1 KDPPIVFKFIHT
13 ADIHLDSPLHRL
25 EYYEGAPREEIR
37 QASRRAFENLIDLA
51 LDESVDFVL
60 IAGDLFD
67 GDWKDYHTGL
77 YFIAQVQRL
86 HAAGITVFIVSG
98 NHDAAG
104 RMTRSLPY
112 PENVHVFAHR
122 QPETQTLD
130 HLKIAVHGQSFAAPA
145 VMDNLARGYPE
156 PVPGHF
162 NIGLLHTS
170 LTGRE
175 GHAPYAPCTL
185 TDLES
190 RGYDYWALGHVHQF
204 EQVSRNPLAIFPG
217 CLQGRNIRETGAK
230 GSVLVVVED
239 RQAPE
244 IIPWPHDV
252 VRWDKLIVELDH
264 DATRQTGLDA
274 FRKRLEALLAQ
285 HDPLPVAVR
294 VVFTGDTAAH
304 ARISGDRDYWQEA
317 VRSTAVAHFGDRAWI
332 ESVRVDTR
340 PTNRGPTGP
349 ADPGPLRELDR
360 LVAEIEADEDKLL
373 ALGAALSPLLRKMPV
388 EYRQGDR
395 ALAVEDPECW
405 RKMVRQAHDLLIQGL
420 KTEAPEA

>member
-1 KDPPIVFKFIHT
+1 
-13 ADIHLDSPLHRL
+13 
-25 EYYEGAPREEIR
+25 
-37 QASRRAFENLIDLA
+37 
-51 LDESVDFVL
+51 
-60 IAGDLFD
+60 
-67 GDWKDYHTGL
+67 
-77 YFIAQVQRL
+77 
-86 HAAGITVFIVSG
+86 
-98 NHDAAG
+98 
-104 RMTRSLPY
+104 
-112 PENVHVFAHR
+112 
-122 QPETQTLD
+122 
-130 HLKIAVHGQSFAAPA
+130 
-145 VMDNLARGYPE
+145 
-156 PVPGHF
+156 
-162 NIGLLHTS
+162 
-170 LTGRE
+170 
-175 GHAPYAPCTL
+175 
-185 TDLES
+185 
-190 RGYDYWALGHVHQF
+190 
-204 EQVSRNPLAIFPG
+204 
-217 CLQGRNIRETGAK
+217 
-230 GSVLVVVED
+230 VVVED

-395 ALAVEDPECW
+395 ALAMEDPDCW
-405 RKMVRQAHDLLIQGL
+405 RKIVRQAHDLLIQGL